1 MKNACLVW
9 NNGKNNAFDGGV
21 TSVTDTFRLGGYI
34 FDEVRI
40 LLNSDEKKLLTAVGD
55 LQSIYDNVV
64 VITDKS
70 YLLYAKTT
78 LSTMLGEE
86 NFQGTVSGAG
96 IFTKNEKSLIL
107 ISANESEGG
116 IGYVKSTCLPYLQ
129 RKYGL
134 KLDRTVIRAVG
145 ANEQHVKNLLIK
157 AQAIDGGKMRYFHT
171 RKFDEDVI
179 EILYDENVSKRI
191 ADDVLRVFAE
201 GLDESVYALDDTP
214 LDKQLVQLLK
224 LRLRKI
230 SVAES
235 FTGGGIAKRI
245 VSVSGASEVYFEGL
259 NTYNEL
265 SKIKR
270 LGVNEYTLKSFGA
283 VSDQTAY
290 EMAAGLIATGNC
302 DISIATT
309 GLAGPA
315 TDRSMLPVGLCYV
328 AIGTKESVYVYR
340 YKFDGT
346 REEITEKAINYALFL
361 AYKQLKNM

>member
-1 MKNACLVW
+1 M
-9 NNGKNNAFDGGV
+9 
-21 TSVTDTFRLGGYI
+21 TDTFRLGGYL
-34 FDEVRI
+34 FDEIRI
-40 LLNSDEKKLLTAVGD
+40 LAGADEKKLLSAIEN
-55 LQSIYDNVV
+55 LRAEYDNVV
-64 VITDKS
+64 ITTDKA
-70 YLLYAKTT
+70 YLIYVKTALAT
-78 LSTMLGEE
+78 ILGEE
-86 NFQGTVSGAG
+86 NFQGAVSGAG
-96 IFTKNEKSLIL
+96 IFTNKGKSVIL
-107 ISANESEGG
+107 ISSCDSDSG
-116 IGYVKSTCLPYLQ
+116 IGYVKSTCFPYLE
-129 RKYGL
+129 RKYGE

-145 ANEQHVKNLLIK
+145 ANEQHVKNLLLK
-157 AQAIDGGKMRYFHT
+157 AQTLDGGKMKYFHT

-179 EILYDENVSKRI
+179 EILYDENVPKRI
-191 ADDVLRVFAE
+191 ADDVLRVFAD
-201 GLDESVYALDDTP
+201 GLEDSVYALEDIP
-214 LDKQLVQLLK
+214 LATQLVRLLK

-259 NTYNEL
+259 NTYAEE
-265 SKIKR
+265 SKMQR

-315 TDRSMLPVGLCYV
+315 TDRSMLPIGLCYV

-346 REEITEKAINYALFL
+346 REQITEKAINYALFL